1 MVVKSV
7 HSNVEGETTIQS
19 GMLYTINPPPPPP
32 PQKKKKK
39 TKKLVFNSCEII
51 MHAALM
57 SKVRTG
63 KNMDSASALLMSWR
77 H

>member
-1 MVVKSV
+1 
-7 HSNVEGETTIQS
+7 
-19 GMLYTINPPPPPP
+19 MLKGRPQYNLECYTQLPPPPP
-32 PQKKKKK
+32 PQKKKLK

-63 KNMDSASALLMSWR
+63 KNMDSASALLMS
-77 H
+77 